1 MLYNEAV
8 KNENP
13 NASLPYSDEDIE
25 LFRNGSDPIGHPNT
39 DWYKETFKNF
49 SFSSNTISQSMVDLK
64 RQTTVHLS
72 VTSIRVV

>member
-25 LFRNGSDPIGHPNT
+25 LFRNGSDHRTIRIGIRKHSKFFFEQHN
-39 DWYKETFKNF
+39 
-49 SFSSNTISQSMVDLK
+49 SQSMVDLK
-64 RQTTVHLS
+64 DKLQCICRLLYQ
-72 VTSIRVV
+72 VV